1 MGEFKLELQSGN
13 AQFGSKSAIIFVP
26 CDLEI
31 WRMTLKNNRALL
43 LCCFKLCASLNSH
56 QWIQT
61 GVTVRKLQIWV
72 KTDGFLSRVT
82 FWQMALFD
90 RWPWKTI
97 GHIFYPTSSFV
108 HHFIAIGEFKLES
121 QSENVNSGSKSTILF
136 NHLTLKFDG
145 WHWKTIGHF
154 SWATSSFVHHFI
166 IICEFKLELPFGN
179 VWIVFWPLWP
189 WPLTSD
195 FDLLHGH
202 HVCHW

>member
-1 MGEFKLELQSGN
+1 MSSKLSYSPETPNLGQIKW
-13 AQFGSKSAIIFVP
+13 FFFVL

-31 WRMTLKNNRALL
+31 WWRTFKNNRSPLL
-43 LCCFKLCASLNSH
+43 YHIKLCASFQNH
-56 QWIQT
+56 GWIQT

-121 QSENVNSGSKSTILF
+121 QSENANSGSKSTILF

-166 IICEFKLELPFGN
+166 IICESKLELPFGN

-195 FDLLHGH
+195 FDLLHVH